1 MYRVF
6 IAKSDRK
13 AGYRGKKRSN
23 VGKKALTLDFWLNL
37 CIKGNKGSV
46 AGNG

>member
-6 IAKSDRK
+6 ISKSDRK
-13 AGYRGKKRSN
+13 AGYIGKNRSN
-23 VGKKALTLDFWLNL
+23 VGKKGLTLDFWLNL
-37 CIKGNKGSV
+37 GIKGNKGSV